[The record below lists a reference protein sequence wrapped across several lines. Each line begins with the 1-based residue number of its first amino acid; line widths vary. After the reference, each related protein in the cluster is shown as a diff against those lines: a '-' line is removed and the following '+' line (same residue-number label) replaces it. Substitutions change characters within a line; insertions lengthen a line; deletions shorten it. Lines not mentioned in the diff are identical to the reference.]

1 MKKLIETLKRKWAEY
16 LLEIIVIVV
25 GILVA
30 FALDSWNQKIATKRQ
45 LTDSMVKLL
54 EDLKKDSLLLNV
66 QFEVFHN
73 FANNGELIKELLI
86 NQNNYEDIN
95 TIKEYDIGQRNLDFI
110 PDTYKSMINTGLF
123 YEIRNQKLQNRV
135 TEYYRKLN
143 DDVEILSRANNEI
156 SNFRAQEVLIPF
168 FYLQMSSNVIHK
180 NEIELYDWMN
190 DKSSTTYRQTQIYLL
205 RYVAWY
211 RYIAKDIAIMQ
222 RFNEELTAD
231 IQSQVKKQND
241 L

>member
-1 MKKLIETLKRKWAEY
+1 MKKVIETFRAKWAEF
-16 LLEIIVIVV
+16 LLEILVIVI

-30 FALDSWNQKIATKRQ
+30 FALDSWNQKIATRRQ

-54 EDLKKDSLLLNV
+54 EDLKKDSLLLHG
-66 QFEVFHN
+66 QLEVFQN
-73 FANNGELIKELLI
+73 FANNAESTKELLT
-86 NQNNYEDIN
+86 NHNSYEDIN
-95 TIKEYDIGQRNLDFI
+95 TIKENHIGQRNLDFI

-123 YEIRNQKLQNRV
+123 YEIRNQKLQNRI

-168 FYLQMSSNVIHK
+168 FYLKMSNNVIQK
-180 NEIELYDWMN
+180 NEIELYEWMN

-205 RYVAWY
+205 RYAGWY
-211 RYIAKDIAIMQ
+211 RYIANDIAIMQ
-222 RFNEELTAD
+222 RFNEELTAG
-231 IQSQVKKQND
+231 IQSQVKKQID